1 MNAQLAGTASFA
13 LGAGAATFF
22 SPCAYALLPGYVGY
36 YAAAVDDG
44 GVPIADAAV
53 RGLAAATG
61 ALLAFGVL
69 SGIALAAAEAVERL
83 LPVVEP
89 LVGVALVA
97 LGGVVLS
104 GRSLGAH
111 VSLPERRTSVLGF
124 ALFGGLYALAATAC
138 VLPLFLAVAVQS
150 MTFGTAGAAA
160 VLASYA
166 GSFAGLMLAVTVAT
180 AVGHRVG
187 AGAVAGGV
195 DRFTTVAGAL
205 LVVAGVGQVAYALG
219 VV

>member
-1 MNAQLAGTASFA
+1 M
-13 LGAGAATFF
+13 
-22 SPCAYALLPGYVGY
+22 
-36 YAAAVDDG
+36 
-44 GVPIADAAV
+44 
-53 RGLAAATG
+53 TG
-61 ALLAFGVL
+61 ALLAFSVL
-69 SGIALAAAEAVERL
+69 SGVALVAGEAVERL

-124 ALFGGLYALAATAC
+124 ALFGGLYALVATAC

-150 MTFGTAGAAA
+150 MTLGTVGAAA

-187 AGAVAGGV
+187 TGAVAGRV
-195 DRFTTVAGAL
+195 DRFTTAAGVL
-205 LVVAGVGQVAYALG
+205 LVVAGVGQAAYALG
-219 VV
+219 LV